1 MNWQLDDMFA
11 ELMKIRSRLF
21 ASVFLILFSSISAH
35 SFGTVSLLGQN
46 TEHEKITRI
55 ALACKTREQ
64 INCFRPETLDSL
76 AGTKGTFG
84 AVGAPDPGPTL
95 FRFFAHCSGGD
106 FLNTRN
112 YPRSK
117 EKAQQALTL
126 CRRYMIFHLNKAIER
141 SGELVT
147 SKGELRAT
155 EAPTVFP
162 CGYAEKADKRSK
174 CKVLKHL
181 GALLHAA
188 QDFYAHSNW
197 VDIADQSKPL
207 GKDNPPGLEQRGV
220 APWLNLR
227 LTDPEFPEGLIS
239 GCGGIDAVTD
249 GEGGCTSNRGRLRV
263 DHATLNKDNGKVE
276 PGRSIGKTPRGKLNN
291 NFQFAVDAAI
301 ADTMDKWQTMIE
313 LLIATYG
320 ETKGHKLICAIV
332 SDDPIRDCE

>member
-1 MNWQLDDMFA
+1 MALHMPDI
-11 ELMKIRSRLF
+11 LRL
-21 ASVFLILFSSISAH
+21 STKLCQILVTLSALATLTCAAAH
-35 SFGTVSLLGQN
+35 AFGTVSLLGQN

-55 ALACKTREQ
+55 ALECKTANQ
-64 INCFRPETLDSL
+64 INCFKPKTLDSL

-106 FLNTRN
+106 FLNTKD

-141 SGELVT
+141 SVELLDDQG
-147 SKGELRAT
+147 KLRVD
-155 EAPTVFP
+155 EIPTVFP
-162 CGYAEKADKRSK
+162 CGYAERADKRAK

-181 GALLHAA
+181 GAVLHAA

-207 GKDNPPGLEQRGV
+207 GKDNPPGLKQRGV

-227 LTDPEFPEGLIS
+227 LIDPVFPEGLIS

-249 GEGGCTSNRGRLRV
+249 GEGGCTGNKGRLRV
-263 DHATLNKDNGKVE
+263 DHATLNKDNGKIE
-276 PGRSIGKTPRGKLNN
+276 PRQSIGTTPRGMLNS

-301 ADTMDKWQTMIE
+301 ADTQDKWQTLIE
-313 LLIATYG
+313 LLIANYG
-320 ETKGHKLICAIV
+320 EVRGHKLICVIV
-332 SDDPIRDCE
+332 SDDPQKACE